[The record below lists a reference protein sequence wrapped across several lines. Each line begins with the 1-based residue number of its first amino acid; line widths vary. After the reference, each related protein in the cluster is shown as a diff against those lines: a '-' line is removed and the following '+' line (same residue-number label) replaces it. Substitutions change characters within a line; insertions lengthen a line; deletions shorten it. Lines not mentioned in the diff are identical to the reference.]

1 MQLKAGAS
9 TARPPL
15 QRVFAAVLAALV
27 TKRGALL
34 LLMLLFGL
42 STMRHVQLPGLY
54 MDAINPDYLAAQTL
68 YGRIQNPVW
77 RMPGP
82 TVPILGNL
90 YHGVQNYYV
99 GLAVFPLMGTN
110 IVSARIA
117 QSLFGAL
124 IVLLVYGLVRRATA
138 SPWVALAA
146 GAGLATDIA
155 FVASFR
161 TQNYIILGGQ
171 AWLLASLLL
180 LLHSDQPSRRGRAL
194 LIASGVCF
202 GLAAYGY
209 FVHLFFAPAVLA
221 LLLFWRRN
229 DPVRTQLFCWGAGF
243 VLGMLPYVFGYAW
256 AIGTMGGF
264 TPFFEWLP
272 SALAGLNPL
281 SENRGYFAGLF
292 TALKLARGALLNSGN
307 EVMLLGQARSADGI
321 LVWLLVNLVALATC
335 AIALASRWR
344 SGLNGRQGFLWLAA
358 MPVCYILVAAI
369 LGSRLWL
376 HHFSVLVAFAYIVLA
391 LALHEV
397 HLLVQRKFANRRAV
411 AVAKPL
417 VFALLASVMLVA
429 NISEQNKFFERLVET
444 GGVGYATNAST
455 ALAESAL
462 GERDDAVYLFPEW
475 GFFMPFAFLTGNQ
488 VRYELEV
495 SAGALAKHLGQCHQV
510 RLAFWHARDA
520 DRYRGSLSA
529 LGVRDLRLY
538 TFTRRDGAP
547 ALYLWAGRLPHR

>member
-1 MQLKAGAS
+1 MQLKADAS
-9 TARPPL
+9 TAGSALR
-15 QRVFAAVLAALV
+15 RVFAAVLAALS
-27 TKRGALL
+27 TTRGAVLL
-34 LLMLLFGL
+34 LLLLFGL
-42 STMRHVQLPGLY
+42 STMRHAQLPGLY
-54 MDAINPDYLAAQTL
+54 MDGINPDYMAAQTL
-68 YGRIQNPVW
+68 DGRIQNPVW

-99 GLAVFPLMGTN
+99 GLAVFPVLGTN
-110 IVSARIA
+110 VVSARIA

-124 IVLLVYGLVRRATA
+124 IVLLVYALVRRATA
-138 SPWVALAA
+138 SPWIALAA

-209 FVHLFFAPAVLA
+209 FVQLFFAPAVLA
-221 LLLFWRRN
+221 LLLCWRRN
-229 DPVRTQLFCWGAGF
+229 DPVRTQLSWWGAGF
-243 VLGMLPYVFGYAW
+243 VLGMSPYVLGYAW
-256 AIGTMGGF
+256 AIGTLGGF

-272 SALAGLNPL
+272 TALAGLDPL
-281 SENRGYFAGLF
+281 AENRGYFAGLF
-292 TALKLARGALLNSGN
+292 TALTHARGALLNSGN
-307 EVMLLGQARSADGI
+307 ELMLLGQARPTDGI
-321 LVWLLVNLVALATC
+321 LVWLLVNLVALAAC
-335 AIALASRWR
+335 ALALALRWR
-344 SGLNGRQGFLWLAA
+344 SGLSGRQGYLWLAA

-391 LALHEV
+391 LALHEI
-397 HLLVQRKFANRRAV
+397 HLLAQNRFATRRAV
-411 AVAKPL
+411 AVAKPMC
-417 VFALLASVMLVA
+417 FALLASVMLIA

-444 GGVGYATNAST
+444 GGVGYASNAST

-462 GERDDAVYLFPEW
+462 GERDQAVYLFPEW

-488 VRYELEV
+488 VHYELEV
-495 SAGALAKHLGQCHQV
+495 SEAALRKHVGQRHQV

-520 DRYRGSLSA
+520 DRYRDSLSA

-538 TFTRRDGAP
+538 TFARRDGAP
-547 ALYLWAGRLPHR
+547 ALYLWAGRLPRR